1 MTLSTPAEVAAW
13 ERAYDAAI
21 AAGMQESAGTFADRK
36 IVELRK
42 RQEAPER
49 CCAGCEAPIHG
60 KSIDANDEEGV
71 LATWHPEC
79 APRNEKPSPPVERE
93 KLGEWRPWCGVR
105 VSTLRLRTS
114 QPNICGVRVYEEDD
128 GFHWYVWPVDGP
140 GSAPIAQGTAP
151 TMEAAQHAADSSAE
165 ARERYEWEGQEYP
178 VCADCDR
185 PATHNEA
192 LIFAAG
198 VGRDARWVHD
208 PVCPRETIPAPTPP
222 DHLADAGKMVAPTR
236 TEVEAAISAW
246 CAIAYSEAGEVY
258 HWLGWT
264 HREWCEY
271 KTGSGT
277 IPARPLRTHEA
288 APAKPSDEVRFLN
301 LLDDLETGACEQSP
315 AKIWPARKA
324 LREAFAGAKK
334 ELAEAIQDLNCGS
347 DGECKPD
354 IRRGQAMCSKHY
366 EEKLRQEIA
375 SMLPAPTPAPIVDVE
390 PLING
395 NNASYDG
402 SFCADCHCSHAHSN
416 RACNCPSSRGFVNGH
431 QWRKEPIPPRV
442 YDDAFLDECARWAN
456 KKMGCKDH
464 PRDRR
469 FALEALGQSATQ
481 MRHNDSACDW
491 NDAVR
496 TRAAQLDAVPTP
508 PKAERLTDEECYRLY
523 RRDPRQWEAWWRT
536 FHLTYPIGKGEQAV
550 PAPIVDTLSPVNGTR
565 APDAVRAAVEALVKC
580 EHPSANTMFVEDIG
594 VCELCGSVAAGR
606 HAWELPRLVAALIA
620 AK

>member
-42 RQEAPER
+42 RQEATQSLR
-49 CCAGCEAPIHG
+49 SCRACKAPLIACG
-60 KSIDANDEEGV
+60 YVTRRSVDDGEV
-71 LATWHPEC
+71 YDWHAEC
-79 APRNEKPSPPVERE
+79 APRITVGSPPVARER
-93 KLGEWRPWCGVR
+93 LGEW
-105 VSTLRLRTS
+105 S
-114 QPNICGVRVYEEDD
+114 
-128 GFHWYVWPVDGP
+128 PVDG
-140 GSAPIAQGTAP
+140 GGACRFGELKVGMRACSDGTWWVRLDDGRLKHGTATIGTFP
-151 TMEAAQHAADSSAE
+151 TLLAAAQHAADSSAE

-222 DHLADAGKMVAPTR
+222 DHLANAGKMVAPQPRDETMIALINELWQCIDHASTCPAGPR
-236 TEVEAAISAW
+236 DSGPCDCYVPALGARVNAAIGYVPESPLTPIAPTQAEVEAAIEFHSTSQIPLFAW
-246 CAIAYSEAGEVY
+246 DY
-258 HWLGWT
+258 LGWT
-264 HREWCEY
+264 LLEY
-271 KTGSGT
+271 HQWQGWKT

-456 KKMGCKDH
+456 EQLNATNEKS
-464 PRDRR
+464 DRR
-469 FALEALGQSATQ
+469 HANNALT
-481 MRHNDSACDW
+481 
-491 NDAVR
+491 DASMCSEWAGYVR
-496 TRAAQLDAVPTP
+496 DRAAQLDAVPTP
-508 PKAERLTDEECYRLY
+508 
-523 RRDPRQWEAWWRT
+523 
-536 FHLTYPIGKGEQAV
+536 V
-550 PAPIVDTLSPVNGTR
+550 VDTLSPVNGTR
-565 APDAVRAAVEALVKC
+565 AHVAVRK
-580 EHPSANTMFVEDIG
+580 
-594 VCELCGSVAAGR
+594 AAGEVR
-606 HAWELPRLVAALIA
+606 VVWLYIRDQHEGGRDRDAMDRALERLIA
-620 AK
+620 CIETAK

>member
-21 AAGMQESAGTFADRK
+21 AAWMQESAGTFADRK

-79 APRNEKPSPPVERE
+79 APRNKKPSPPVARER
-93 KLGEWRPWCGVR
+93 LGEWTDREDGD
-105 VSTLRLRTS
+105 SM
-114 QPNICGVRVYEEDD
+114 RVYVERKGVLGSGVFRD
-128 GFHWYVWPVDGP
+128 GDEWTWRVWPIAV
-140 GSAPIAQGTAP
+140 GSIGRKPIAEGTSP
-151 TMEAAQHAADSSAE
+151 TKEAAQHAVDSSAE
-165 ARERYEWEGQEYP
+165 ARERYEWDGQEYP
-178 VCADCDR
+178 VCTDCDR

-222 DHLADAGKMVAPTR
+222 DHLANAGKMVAPQPRDETMIALINELWQCIDHASTCPAGPRDSGPCDCYVPALGARVNAAIGYVPESPLTPIAPTR
-236 TEVEAAISAW
+236 AEVEAAIEFHSTSQIPLLAW
-246 CAIAYSEAGEVY
+246 DY
-258 HWLGWT
+258 LGWT
-264 HREWCEY
+264 LLEY
-271 KTGSGT
+271 HQWQGWKT

-456 KKMGCKDH
+456 EQLNATNEKS
-464 PRDRR
+464 DRR
-469 FALEALGQSATQ
+469 HANNALT
-481 MRHNDSACDW
+481 
-491 NDAVR
+491 DASMCSEWAGYVR
-496 TRAAQLDAVPTP
+496 DRAAQLDAVPTP
-508 PKAERLTDEECYRLY
+508 
-523 RRDPRQWEAWWRT
+523 
-536 FHLTYPIGKGEQAV
+536 V
-550 PAPIVDTLSPVNGTR
+550 VDTLSPVNGTR
-565 APDAVRAAVEALVKC
+565 AHVAVRK
-580 EHPSANTMFVEDIG
+580 
-594 VCELCGSVAAGR
+594 AAGEVR
-606 HAWELPRLVAALIA
+606 VVWLYIRDQHEGGRDRDAMDRALERLIA
-620 AK
+620 CIETAK